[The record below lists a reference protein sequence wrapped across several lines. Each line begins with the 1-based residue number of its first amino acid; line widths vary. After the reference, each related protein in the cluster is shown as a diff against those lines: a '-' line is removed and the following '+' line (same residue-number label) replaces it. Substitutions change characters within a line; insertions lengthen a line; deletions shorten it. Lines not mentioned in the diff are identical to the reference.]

1 LNERF
6 AVARKPY
13 NDFINKELQI
23 EIHADKGRPPQV
35 LITRIQDIINAAKR
49 DQRVLGMQHS
59 HSTFNML
66 ILHNAIMINLILFR
80 PLPYLYYAKGRLQ
93 IHHCK

>member
-23 EIHADKGRPPQV
+23 EIHADKERPPQV
-35 LITRIQDIINAAKR
+35 LIKNTRYNKR
-49 DQRVLGMQHS
+49 SNEGSESSWHA
-59 HSTFNML
+59 TFP
-66 ILHNAIMINLILFR
+66 F
-80 PLPYLYYAKGRLQ
+80 YF
-93 IHHCK
+93 